1 MSDIAPTHAAA
12 TVFLVAAE
20 ASGDRLGAALIEALH
35 ARLADQVRFV
45 GVGGADMAAAGMQS
59 LVPIEELSI
68 MGFAALPRGIPNIL
82 RRIREVGDA
91 VLRERPAILVIID
104 SPDFTHRVAR
114 RVRARDPAIPIVDYV
129 SPTVW
134 AWRSGRARAMRRYVD
149 HLLALLPFEPE
160 VHAEL
165 GGPPCSYVG
174 HPLLQQVGTL
184 RPNAEESVRRDSEPP
199 VLLVLPGSRRGEI
212 RHHMTVLGETLGQ
225 LHARGV
231 GFEPVIPTL
240 PHLADLVREKS
251 AAWQVAPRLAI
262 GDAERLAAM
271 RIARAALTKSGTS
284 TLELA
289 LAGVPMAAFYRV
301 SRWEAAIA
309 RRVIRVPTVILA
321 NLVIGDNVVPEFL
334 QENCTA
340 AQLAPVVIEL
350 LQGGAARQRQLDA
363 FARLDQLMAVGD
375 RSPSERAADIVITT
389 MQRAGQ

>member
-1 MSDIAPTHAAA
+1 
-12 TVFLVAAE
+12 
-20 ASGDRLGAALIEALH
+20 
-35 ARLADQVRFV
+35 
-45 GVGGADMAAAGMQS
+45 MAAAGMES
-59 LVPIEELSI
+59 LVPIGELSI
-68 MGFAALPRGIPNIL
+68 MGFAALPRGIPNII

-91 VLRERPAILVIID
+91 VLREQPNVLVIID

-114 RVRARDPAIPIVDYV
+114 RVRARDPTIPIIDYV

-134 AWRSGRARAMRRYVD
+134 AWRPGRARAMRRYVD
-149 HLLALLPFEPE
+149 HLLALLPFEPQ

-174 HPLLQQVGTL
+174 HPLLQQIGTL
-184 RPNAEESVRRDSEPP
+184 RPDAAERARRDAEPP

-212 RHHMTVLGETLGQ
+212 RHHMSVLGETLAQ
-225 LHARGV
+225 LRAQGLA
-231 GFEPVIPTL
+231 FEPVIPTL

-251 AAWQVAPRLAI
+251 ASWPVVPRLAV
-262 GDAERLAAM
+262 GDTERLAAT

-289 LAGVPMAAFYRV
+289 LAGVPMVALYRV

-309 RRVIRVPTVILA
+309 RRLIRVPTVILA

-340 AQLAPVVIEL
+340 AYLVPAVAEL
-350 LQGGAARQRQLDA
+350 LQSGAARQRQLDA
-363 FARLDQLMAVGD
+363 FAKLDQLMAVGD
-375 RSPSERAADIVITT
+375 RSPSERAADIVV
-389 MQRAGQ
+389 AGMRRSAQ

>member
-1 MSDIAPTHAAA
+1 VSTPAVQRTP

-20 ASGDRLGAALIEALH
+20 ASGDRLGAALIQSL
-35 ARLADQVRFV
+35 RLRLGDSARFV
-45 GVGGADMAAAGMQS
+45 GAGGADMAAAGMTS
-59 LVPIEELSI
+59 LVRIEELAI
-68 MGFAALPRGIPNIL
+68 IGFAALPRGIPKIV
-82 RRIREVGDA
+82 RYIREVGDA
-91 VLRERPAILVIID
+91 VLRERPDVLVIID

-114 RVRARDPAIPIVDYV
+114 RVRARDPSIPIVDYV

-134 AWRSGRARAMRRYVD
+134 AWRPGRARAMRRYVD

-184 RPNAEESVRRDSEPP
+184 RPNAEEAARRDSEPP

-212 RHHMTVLGETLGQ
+212 RHHMNVLGETLAQ
-225 LHARGV
+225 LHAERV
-231 GFEPVIPTL
+231 SFEPVIPTL

-251 AAWQVAPRLAI
+251 ASWPVTPRLAI
-262 GDAERLAAM
+262 GDAERLAAT

-289 LAGVPMAAFYRV
+289 LAGVPMVAFYRV

-340 AQLAPVVIEL
+340 AQLAPAVAEL
-350 LQGGAARQRQLDA
+350 LHSGAARQRQLEA
-363 FARLDQLMAVGD
+363 FSRLDQLMSVGD
-375 RSPSERAADIVITT
+375 RSPSERAADIVI
-389 MQRAGQ
+389 AGMRRPGQ

>member
-1 MSDIAPTHAAA
+1 M
-12 TVFLVAAE
+12 
-20 ASGDRLGAALIEALH
+20 
-35 ARLADQVRFV
+35 
-45 GVGGADMAAAGMQS
+45 
-59 LVPIEELSI
+59 
-68 MGFAALPRGIPNIL
+68 
-82 RRIREVGDA
+82 
-91 VLRERPAILVIID
+91 LRERPDVLVIID

-114 RVRARDPAIPIVDYV
+114 RVRARDPTIPIVDYV

-134 AWRSGRARAMRRYVD
+134 AWRPGRARAMRGYVD

-174 HPLLQQVGTL
+174 HPLLQQVATL
-184 RPNAEESVRRDSEPP
+184 RPNAEERRRRDGEPS

-212 RHHMTVLGETLGQ
+212 RHHMNVLGETLAL
-225 LHARGV
+225 LHAQGLS
-231 GFEPVIPTL
+231 FEPVIPTL
-240 PHLADLVREKS
+240 PHLADLVRENS
-251 AAWQVAPRLAI
+251 ATWPLSPRLAI
-262 GDAERLAAM
+262 GDAERLAAT

-289 LAGVPMAAFYRV
+289 LAGVPMVAFYRV

-340 AQLAPVVIEL
+340 AQLAPAVAEL
-350 LQGGAARQRQLDA
+350 LQSGAARQRQLDA
-363 FARLDQLMAVGD
+363 FAKLDQLMAVGD
-375 RSPSERAADIVITT
+375 RSPSERAADIVI
-389 MQRAGQ
+389 AGMRRSSE